1 MKKGQDTKT
10 NHNQILAERIQ
21 PEPQPPAETEQEQE
35 SPNYEIYNNIIY
47 GIVDSFIDAEYPNKS
62 QEELKTDR
70 AFFPRLIDYIYN
82 NYIGELL
89 GNKYGKQVVYKDIKQ
104 LDCIFSI
111 YTDLVYKYKWNNRP
125 LIIEFSILT
134 GINRDTFYSWVN
146 GLDNSATVQHIG
158 ERATRERSD
167 TVTKWVNICERALID
182 GNDTIKDLFILKS
195 KHGYKEAGSNEI
207 NITVDHRNIINADVL
222 PDLIGINSK
231 D

>member
-1 MKKGQDTKT
+1 MREEKTKERET
-10 NHNQILAERIQ
+10 IAERIQ
-21 PEPQPPAETEQEQE
+21 PEPQPPAETETE

-47 GIVDSFIDAEYPNKS
+47 GLVDSFIDAEYTGKT

-125 LIIEFSILT
+125 LIIEFSIFT

-195 KHGYKEAGSNEI
+195 KHGYKETGAGEI
-207 NITVDHRNIINADVL
+207 SITVDHRNIINADIL
-222 PDLIGINSK
+222 PDLIGINGK
-231 D
+231 N